1 VFVGVC
7 RLSLL
12 ATHCHSLKEK
22 RSVVRR
28 VKDKTRTRFDIAI
41 AEVGDQDKWQRI
53 TLGFAVVGNERA
65 FIDTTLDKVIGFI
78 EGLGVATVAG
88 DEHEVLN
95 YGDEPIGRGDDTGW
109 VPTEWRDGED
119 DEPR

>member
-1 VFVGVC
+1 MFVGVC

-28 VKDKTRTRFDIAI
+28 VKDKSRARFEITI
-41 AEVGDQDKWQRI
+41 AEVGSQVLWQLI
-53 TLGFAVVGNERA
+53 TLGFAVVGNDRA
-65 FIDTTLDKVIGFI
+65 FIDTTLDKVVGFI
-78 EGLGVATVAG
+78 EGLGIATVAA
-88 DEHEVLN
+88 DEHEILH
-95 YGDEPIGRGDDTGW
+95 YGDEPIGQGDVAGW
-109 VPTEWRDGED
+109 APSEWRDGED